1 MTKLPH
7 LLATLLLCALI
18 AFGQAGS
25 DARHYAKDGLSFDY
39 PANWQISDQS
49 TPQIQLIQMLRGD
62 GYAEIRIRVPR
73 ESLNS
78 PQKESEAKKL
88 IQDKYV
94 EQFVDTLQQAGLKPT
109 RAEATTEIGGGPATG
124 IRVRALLDREPG
136 GMDSYYRVLS
146 GRFVNLSEIGSEG
159 EMKKSADAW
168 DMLRNTIKVEAP
180 AQPSGSPSPKKP

>member
-1 MTKLPH
+1 MKLLPY
-7 LLATLLLCALI
+7 LLATLLLSALI
-18 AFGQAGS
+18 ASGQAGS
-25 DARHYAKDGLSFDY
+25 DARHFAKDGLSFDY

-49 TPQIQLIQMLRGD
+49 TSQIQLIQMLRGD

-78 PQKESEAKKL
+78 AQKESEAKKL

-109 RAEATTEIGGGPATG
+109 RAEATTEIASGPATG

-136 GMDSYYRVLS
+136 GMDSYYRVIS
-146 GRFVNLSEIGSEG
+146 ERFVNLSEIGSEG

-168 DMLRNTIKVEAP
+168 DMLRTSIKVEAP
-180 AQPSGSPSPKKP
+180 SPPTASPTPKKP